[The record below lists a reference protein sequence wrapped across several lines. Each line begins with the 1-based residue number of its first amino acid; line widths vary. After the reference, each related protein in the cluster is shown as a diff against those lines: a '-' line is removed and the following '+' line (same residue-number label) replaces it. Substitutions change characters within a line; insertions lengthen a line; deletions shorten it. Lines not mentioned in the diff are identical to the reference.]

1 MKKYQVVVDNESA
14 EVLFELLH
22 SLPCVKEVKSADVS
36 DAYTIAS
43 QEALSEDWLSEDDD
57 ELQRMYSK

>member
-14 EVLFELLH
+14 EVLIELLH
-22 SLPCVKEVKSADVS
+22 SLPYVKEVKSADVS
-36 DAYTIAS
+36 DAYAIAS